1 MKKAIWLIVGLLFIP
16 EIMLAA
22 NLTCLI
28 KGLEHLE
35 GSLHIAFYNSADTFL
50 KDGKQMA
57 SCKNNQPL
65 KKDSRLVCPLP
76 AGKYAAAVYHDE
88 NSNGKLDTNFL
99 GIPKEGYGFS
109 NNASGSFGP
118 PKYKDAAFTM
128 GESDQE
134 TSILL
139 KY

>member
-1 MKKAIWLIVGLLFIP
+1 MKKAISLIVGLLFIP

-35 GSLHIAFYNSADTFL
+35 GSLNIAFYSSADTFL
-50 KDGKQMA
+50 KDGKQIA
-57 SCKNNQPL
+57 SCRNSQPL
-65 KKDSRLVCPLP
+65 NKDSRLICPLP
-76 AGKYAAAVYHDE
+76 AGAYAAAVYHDE
-88 NSNGKLDTNFL
+88 NSNGKMDTNFL

-109 NNASGSFGP
+109 NNAHGSFGP
-118 PKYKDAAFTM
+118 PKYEDAAFTM